1 MNFCEK
7 CGQKLNEGTRF
18 CPKCG
23 AEIKSAPASSA
34 TPRPATSTTPATDH
48 SELGKAF
55 KELGKELGKEGKNI
69 AVNTGEY
76 MKTTGIPFIQKN
88 KKIIIGA
95 VAAIVALIIIIVAVS
110 AIVSAVSPAECDYCG
125 ELIEGKKHTITYMG
139 EKGVFCSDCADMIE
153 GLKGFAG
160 LLGY

>member
-7 CGQKLNEGTRF
+7 CGQKLNPGTEY

-23 AEIKSAPASSA
+23 VKIKSAPTA
-34 TPRPATSTTPATDH
+34 TPTPTRTAPETPPADH
-48 SELGKAF
+48 SELGDAF
-55 KELGKELGKEGKNI
+55 KKLGKELGKEGK
-69 AVNTGEY
+69 AFAGKTKDY
-76 MKTTGIPFIQKN
+76 METTGIPFIQKN
-88 KKIIIGA
+88 KKIILGV

-125 ELIEGKKHTITYMG
+125 DLIKGKKHTIKFQG
-139 EKGVFCSDCADMIE
+139 EKGVFCSDCAEIVE

-160 LLGY
+160 LFS